1 MYNVGGLYYNRTI
14 SKKESQMSV
23 NRENA
28 IWKSPATGEWKMGLY
43 SFEYTNE
50 GSEDFDYE
58 WDVEYN
64 YSRFSRVITGGKSA
78 DDCIEKY
85 CRTEANAGS
94 YNIYEDKP
102 ENEKN
107 VQRFEAMHSDL
118 KARIEASR
126 QRHASSQRW

>member
-1 MYNVGGLYYNRTI
+1 
-14 SKKESQMSV
+14 MSV

-43 SFEYTNE
+43 SLEYTNQD
-50 GSEDFDYE
+50 SEDFDYE
-58 WDVEYN
+58 WHVEYD

-94 YNIYEDKP
+94 YNIYADVP
-102 ENEKN
+102 ESASD
-107 VQRFEAMHSDL
+107 VARFEKMHEDL
-118 KARIEASR
+118 KARIAERKLA
-126 QRHASSQRW
+126 APRW